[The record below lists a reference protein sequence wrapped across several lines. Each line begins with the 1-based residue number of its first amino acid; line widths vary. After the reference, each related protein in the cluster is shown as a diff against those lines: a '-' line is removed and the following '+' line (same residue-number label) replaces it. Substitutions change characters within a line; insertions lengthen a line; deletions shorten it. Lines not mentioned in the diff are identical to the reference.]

1 MDLSLEYVLPC
12 RTLASCF
19 VAERLG
25 RCTLWL
31 YHVCAKRFGISSQG
45 AEEAAFWK
53 SAHRNIGQ
61 LLQEVGD
68 VITSKAQSGFYKGLR
83 QSVEEV
89 PKNLFHWPKK
99 RHQRLLPAGND
110 EDEETKS
117 LQAGLSKF
125 HNGFVYETGLETFQC
140 VQERRG
146 QNNVIP

>member
-1 MDLSLEYVLPC
+1 MLRASWQSGLGAVPSGYTTFAPNALESHHRALQRLLS
-12 RTLASCF
+12 
-19 VAERLG
+19 G
-25 RCTLWL
+25 
-31 YHVCAKRFGISSQG
+31 
-45 AEEAAFWK
+45 K

-125 HNGFVYETGLETFQC
+125 HNGFVYETRLETFQC

>member
-1 MDLSLEYVLPC
+1 MLRASWQSGLGAVPSGYTTFAPNALESHHRALKRLLS
-12 RTLASCF
+12 
-19 VAERLG
+19 G
-25 RCTLWL
+25 
-31 YHVCAKRFGISSQG
+31 
-45 AEEAAFWK
+45 K